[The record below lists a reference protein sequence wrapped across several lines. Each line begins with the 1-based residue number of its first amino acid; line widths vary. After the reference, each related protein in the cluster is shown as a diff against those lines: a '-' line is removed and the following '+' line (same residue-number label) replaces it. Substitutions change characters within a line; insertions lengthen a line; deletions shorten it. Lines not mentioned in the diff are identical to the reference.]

1 MNDILKPFPVIA
13 EIRIRWGEMDS
24 FQHVNNVIYFRYFE
38 TARIEYFTKVGF
50 MNTLKKHQIGPILGS
65 TSCRFK
71 IPLIYPDTIYVGS
84 KMKYMSKK
92 SFTMEHI
99 IVSDKISEIV
109 AEGKSVVV
117 CYNFQ
122 NSKTTDIPEIIHNSV
137 EKMEGRKF

>member
-24 FQHVNNVIYFRYFE
+24 FQHVNNAFYFRYFE
-38 TARIEYFTKVGF
+38 TARIEYFAKVGF
-50 MNTLKKHQIGPILGS
+50 MNILKKYEIGPILGS

-71 IPLIYPDTIYVGS
+71 IPLTYPDTIYVGS
-84 KMKYMSKK
+84 KMKDMSKK
-92 SFTMEHI
+92 SFSMEHI
-99 IVSDKISEIV
+99 IVSEKISEIV

-122 NSKTTDIPEIIHNSV
+122 DLKTTNIPGYLFKKYN
-137 EKMEGRKF
+137 FC